1 MKKKKIKEG
10 EGKRC
15 GKGNAIIGVA
25 LAAII
30 FASIFGALAPTSA
43 RDSGGAIERGN
54 IVYCGERGLDVSAL
68 IANGSTFYGMADT
81 TADGEQLHVA
91 DATSFNVPSNA
102 KIGPYNKTSREGETA
117 DIIVDEPKIIGE
129 VFINDTLDSIVDRTI
144 PTGTEIKIR
153 VSSNFGGLMNAS
165 DGSGWSK
172 IKVKLIDPDG
182 IVNVKKIN
190 ATASETDI
198 TPVDWALLDTTDWD
212 TGTWKV
218 KIVTDKVSCNE
229 VDAKSPEYEFTIREE
244 ELSIDAIKVVV
255 YKGEDIVLT
264 VTGNPSSTYY
274 FAIEDVVAGEEPQI
288 QDTEDVKGTGTG
300 EGKAGNLTAAWI
312 KTGADGVADIKINTT
327 DADER
332 TYTLNVYDTYHVA
345 DAVPNKTDVFA
356 APADVIGEKEDD
368 DVDVKVEEAEVTID
382 MPTSTVIG
390 EEVTIK
396 GAISAG
402 DNVDIVIEDANEV
415 FDDVPVD
422 ENDEFEEDWDTS
434 GLTKGSYTIDV
445 YIDCE
450 VDTEDLEDYEDIYE
464 DESTAIRLLP
474 GELYLNASISKSTV
488 VPGNSFEVYGTTPS
502 DYAEIV
508 ATSPRGGN
516 GTGMDGL
523 YGVSV
528 YTVPTFMATAG
539 YSSGSYVIDAFL
551 NGNYSEGEDVSG
563 QESDGFIPIRLISPG
578 LTVNISTNVTVPGGS
593 FVIDGTANGTHHV
606 DIITISPKGGG
617 GAGLYEK
624 SYPGVPGITNESI
637 PVENNS
643 FSKII
648 NVSGYATVSSMIS
661 GDGGGGG
668 GRAPPPDSDYTYK
681 IWVSVPGRDGYYGDG
696 YGDNA
701 SDILNHI
708 IDYYCT
714 GDVSKLCSKT
724 QDQIS
729 DMLKDATIN
738 MAGSD
743 DLAGVMDLT
752 VRHPTY
758 NFYKRIKVDSDA
770 DTGNYTILVLSP
782 GRDGVYGDSYYSYID
797 SILDLDG
804 AGPELG
810 AIDVSNMT
818 QEEIISIIEDVT
830 INQAGSDDLIWI
842 GNVVVTQFDIFD
854 TGFGIYPSIMGI
866 HKGEIKPSD
875 NINISKIYTY
885 PCPGT
890 GGHTESIEIYE
901 NGELIANGTWNGY
914 VGNWHNITLHNI
926 SGASYV
932 MLLEDHKYNYT
943 IITGSYP
950 QIIHARSKDVTGG
963 VINCT
968 EFIDANGKEYNDW
981 IPAIR
986 LE

>member
-15 GKGNAIIGVA
+15 GKGKAIIGIA
-25 LAAII
+25 MAAIMLASV
-30 FASIFGALAPTSA
+30 FAAM
-43 RDSGGAIERGN
+43 
-54 IVYCGERGLDVSAL
+54 V
-68 IANGSTFYGMADT
+68 
-81 TADGEQLHVA
+81 
-91 DATSFNVPSNA
+91 
-102 KIGPYNKTSREGETA
+102 
-117 DIIVDEPKIIGE
+117 
-129 VFINDTLDSIVDRTI
+129 
-144 PTGTEIKIR
+144 PTGTAREDNGYIESEDTLFCGENKLLFATDWADTIRLEGRENSAEGEVISIGAGENFYIARDAVEGVYNIINQSGGINGTVTIKKPSITGNVYLAGTVDSIDGKSIPVGQDIKIR
-153 VSSNFGGLMNAS
+153 ASPNFGGFIKQNGTG
-165 DGSGWSK
+165 DPGK
-172 IKVKLIDPDG
+172 IKIKLIDPDEYET
-182 IVNVKKIN
+182 VHKKN
-190 ATASETDI
+190 ATGTQMDFD
-198 TPVDWALLDTTDWD
+198 DWSTIDWD

-218 KIVTDKVSCNE
+218 KIVTDKASCNE
-229 VDAKSPEYEFTIREE
+229 LDVSSPEYEFTVRSE
-244 ELSIDAIKVVV
+244 ELVIEAVEDEVGKR
-255 YKGEDIVLT
+255 EDILLT
-264 VTGNPSSTYY
+264 VRGNPKYYYY
-274 FAIEDVVAGEEPQI
+274 FAIENVVNEEEPQI

-332 TYTLNVYDTYHVA
+332 TYTMNVYDTYQVA
-345 DAVPNKTDVFA
+345 DAVPNETDVFA

-368 DVDVKVEEAEVTID
+368 DVDVKVEEAEVTFDI
-382 MPTSTVIG
+382 PASTVIG

-402 DNVDIVIEDANEV
+402 DKVDIVIEDANEV

-434 GLTKGSYTIDV
+434 GLTKGSYTIVV

-450 VDTEDLEDYEDIYE
+450 VDTEDPEDYEDIDE
-464 DESTAIRLLP
+464 DGSISIRLLP
-474 GELYLNASISKSTV
+474 GELLNASISKSTV
-488 VPGNSFEVYGTTPS
+488 VPGDSFEVYGTTPS

-508 ATSPRGGN
+508 AISPRGGN

-539 YSSGSYVIDAFL
+539 YSPGSYVIDAFL
-551 NGNYSEGEDVSG
+551 NGNYSVGEDVSG

-593 FVIDGTANGTHHV
+593 FVIDGTANGTDHV

-617 GAGLYEK
+617 GAGLYEE

-643 FSKII
+643 FSKTI

-661 GDGGGGG
+661 GDGGGGGG

-714 GDVSKLCSKT
+714 GDVSKLRSKT
-724 QDQIS
+724 QDQIL

-782 GRDGVYGDSYYSYID
+782 GIDGVYGDSYYSYID

-842 GNVVVTQFDIFD
+842 GNIVVTQFDIFD

-875 NINISKIYTY
+875 NINISKLYTY

-890 GGHTESIEIYE
+890 GGHTESIGLYE
-901 NGELIANGTWNGY
+901 NGELIANGTWNAY